1 MTIRKPKGP
10 SEAQIQQACDDFLAL
25 DGWRK
30 IVTDPPHMRGLGVS
44 EKGIPDRLYLRYRPE
59 PYERHH
65 GREVPGGFGGWD
77 PVTPCQAEALW
88 IEWKKKGGKAA
99 LHQKTWH
106 AAELMRGALI
116 WVAGETFP
124 ATIEGFQA
132 YYMDSGLNRRIAQ
145 PKLKMQLGSK
155 HNAT

>member
-10 SEAQIQQACDDFLAL
+10 SEAQIQQACDDFMAL

-44 EKGIPDRLYLRYRPE
+44 EKGIPDRLYIRYLYPPPAANAHDRA
-59 PYERHH
+59 
-65 GREVPGGFGGWD
+65 
-77 PVTPCQAEALW
+77 QLLW
-88 IEWKKKGGKAA
+88 CEWKRRGGKAA
-99 LHQKTWH
+99 LHQKSWH
-106 AAELMRGALI
+106 AAERALGAEVL
-116 WVAGETFP
+116 VAGETFP
-124 ATIEGFQA
+124 ATIEGFTA
-132 YYMDSGLNRRIAQ
+132 WYLASGLNRRIAQ

>member
-1 MTIRKPKGP
+1 MTRKPKGP

-44 EKGIPDRLYLRYRPE
+44 EKGIPDRIYIRYEGNAYREGLRPLPVGDVLIVRA
-59 PYERHH
+59 
-65 GREVPGGFGGWD
+65 EV
-77 PVTPCQAEALW
+77 LW
-88 IEWKKKGGKAA
+88 VEHKKRGGKSAQ
-99 LHQKTWH
+99 HQKAWH
-106 AAELMRGALI
+106 AAERARGALV
-116 WVAGETFP
+116 WLAGEEFP

-132 YYMDSGLNRRIAQ
+132 HYMASGLNRRIAQ
-145 PKLKMQLGSK
+145 PKLKKQLGSK